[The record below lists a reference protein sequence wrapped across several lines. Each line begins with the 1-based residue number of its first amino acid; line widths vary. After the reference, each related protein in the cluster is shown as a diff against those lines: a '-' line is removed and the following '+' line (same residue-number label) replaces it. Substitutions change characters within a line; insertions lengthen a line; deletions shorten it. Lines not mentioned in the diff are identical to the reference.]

1 MLLEAPLAM
10 VAWMGV
16 VLIQAIFHFGMF
28 GNARRDQSH
37 EAEVD
42 SFRLDEDK
50 DPPEGLETLLSQTG
64 EDVISVS
71 APHRRRS
78 FYSQNRCITE
88 QIAK

>member
-28 GNARRDQSH
+28 GNARRDQN
-37 EAEVD
+37 ETEVD
-42 SFRLDEDK
+42 SFRLEEDK